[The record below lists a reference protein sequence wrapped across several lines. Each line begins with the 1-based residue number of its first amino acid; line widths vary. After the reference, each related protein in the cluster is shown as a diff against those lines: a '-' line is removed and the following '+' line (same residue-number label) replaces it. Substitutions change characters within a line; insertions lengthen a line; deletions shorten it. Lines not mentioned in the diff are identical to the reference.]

1 MRWTDLR
8 LLSPLFLSL
17 VIIGWEKLDYRCN
30 YLCPQAQSMGL
41 DQCIKLVRFRSKGE
55 SYIVME
61 INLIL
66 NCTQIYK
73 GVSLPSKEN

>member
-30 YLCPQAQSMGL
+30 YLCSEAQSMGL

-61 INLIL
+61 INLSNIKL
-66 NCTQIYK
+66 YANTQRSFFTI
-73 GVSLPSKEN
+73 